1 MQDLQ
6 LEVLEMEISFTKN
19 RMIKIM
25 VKESFQKSQ
34 HEMYFI
40 MRLCASAVLIEESW
54 NHLKIKINVIQVH
67 RKESFAWHSMS

>member
-40 MRLCASAVLIEESW
+40 MRLCASAVLIEES
-54 NHLKIKINVIQVH
+54 
-67 RKESFAWHSMS
+67 